1 MLAGIFRL
9 AGRLPN
15 RQVLFVRVTVAVG
28 AVASLAWALYLRT
41 DNLDRAYFGTDARAY
56 QLLLG
61 ASIALVPG
69 FISRLGRFRRTS
81 RVAVAVTL
89 AALLV
94 LASSLTG
101 LDAVVRG
108 AAVAAVAALM
118 IVALECSG
126 EGFAK
131 RVLSSGPMV
140 YLGKVSYGTYL
151 WHWPLIVLATETLE
165 LSPGVMAWSA
175 CLIATALA
183 SLSFQLL
190 EHPVRKSRLIDRHRF
205 VVIGTGL
212 AISVV
217 SALVLVPAIID
228 SGSSSGAAPRA
239 STTEGFTPVPSSID
253 PKAIYLE
260 GFGLPIKLYGKPT
273 EPPDCVNAQP
283 EQCTVVHGTGRHF
296 LLMGDSNA
304 EMMIP
309 AFTKIARENNL
320 TLSLSVKPGCPWQ
333 RDVYVNTKEI
343 QDRCR
348 AAKEDAYKRVIP
360 ALKPDVMILV
370 TAGGWA
376 GKNPP
381 VTAIDK
387 ARTRSLLDATRKSL
401 DALAEGDRDL
411 VIMEPN
417 PEPVTEINPRCV
429 SRPRSGSRTAVTS
442 RADDTSPVRGAH
454 APARQG
460 Q

>member
-1 MLAGIFRL
+1 
-9 AGRLPN
+9 
-15 RQVLFVRVTVAVG
+15 
-28 AVASLAWALYLRT
+28 
-41 DNLDRAYFGTDARAY
+41 
-56 QLLLG
+56 
-61 ASIALVPG
+61 
-69 FISRLGRFRRTS
+69 
-81 RVAVAVTL
+81 
-89 AALLV
+89 
-94 LASSLTG
+94 
-101 LDAVVRG
+101 
-108 AAVAAVAALM
+108 M

-417 PEPVTEINPRCV
+417 PEPVTEINPRVCLETAKWLEDCRYIAQTTP
-429 SRPRSGSRTAVTS
+429 RPYEVLTRQLAKANDHVWSANFDKIICPYFPICDPVIDGVAVKWDSQHLTTRFSKAMAAPITAYL
-442 RADDTSPVRGAH
+442 RENGLL
-454 APARQG
+454 G
-460 Q
+460 G